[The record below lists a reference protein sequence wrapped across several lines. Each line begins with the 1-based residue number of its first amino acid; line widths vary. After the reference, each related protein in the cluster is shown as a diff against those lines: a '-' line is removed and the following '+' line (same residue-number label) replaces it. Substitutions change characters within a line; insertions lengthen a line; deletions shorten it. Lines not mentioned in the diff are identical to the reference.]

1 MNSQLLASKL
11 STKGYQ
17 DIRYQTLENLTIA
30 VKGKG
35 LGDVVTTHK
44 AGGHVRTLTGGG
56 FGTYSFTGASEIEQ
70 AVRQSQVLS
79 NLIPGKASLASVPVV
94 QETVGFRRGDPRTAS
109 LDEKKA
115 LLLKYHKQIMA
126 YPEIV
131 STGGTYFEIVS
142 SKIYVNSDGTV
153 IEQDEAVSGIRF
165 NITAKGNG
173 ITQIT
178 RLYLGGG
185 DDFADLCRQEETVEA
200 RARQTVGLLTA
211 DTISEGNYDVILDHE
226 VGGLFIHEAFGHL
239 SEADNLLQSK
249 ALQKTMTLGTEF
261 GLPILNV
268 VDDPGEVGHPG
279 SYVFDDEGVQGSR
292 TELIREGKLAGRL
305 HSRQTAALMGEA
317 PTGHCRAKDF
327 SFRPIPRMGNI
338 YIAPGPHSFDDM
350 VGSIDRGLY
359 LFGAAGGQTS
369 GERFSF
375 AVQGGYRIE
384 GGRIVGMV
392 RDISL
397 GGNLFT
403 TLRNISMVGSEFV
416 WSRAGGCGK
425 QGQTLIK
432 CGKGSVPVKIDNMA
446 IGVR

>member
-1 MNSQLLASKL
+1 MNSELLASQL

-17 DIRYQTLENLTIA
+17 DIRYQTLDNLTIS
-30 VKGKG
+30 VKGQG
-35 LGDVVTTHK
+35 LGDVITTRK
-44 AGGHVRTLTGGG
+44 QGGHARSLTGGG
-56 FGTYSFTGASEIEQ
+56 FGTYSFTGAGDLGL
-70 AVRQSQVLS
+70 AVRQSMVLS
-79 NLIPGKASLASVPVV
+79 NLIPGRVTLANVPVE
-94 QETVGFRRGDPRTAS
+94 QEKIGFRRPDPRTIPME
-109 LDEKKA
+109 EKKE
-115 LLLKYHKQIMA
+115 LLLKYHQQLMA
-126 YPEIV
+126 HPAII

-142 SKIYVNSDGTV
+142 NKHYVNNEGTA
-153 IEQDEAVSGIRF
+153 IEQSEVVSGMRF

-178 RLYLGGG
+178 RLSLGGG
-185 DDFADLCRQEETVEA
+185 DDFADLGGQEEAVEA
-200 RARQTVGLLTA
+200 RAQQTEDLLSA
-211 DTISEGNYDVILDHE
+211 ETISEGNYDVILDHE

-239 SEADNLLQSK
+239 SEADNLLQSQ

-261 GLPILNV
+261 GLPWLNV
-268 VDDPGEVGHPG
+268 VDDPGEEGHPG
-279 SYVFDDEGVQGSR
+279 SYVFDDEGVRGSR
-292 TELIREGKLAGRL
+292 THLIREGMLAGRL
-305 HSRQTAALMGEA
+305 HSRQTAGLMGET

-338 YIAPGPHSFDDM
+338 FIAAGPHSFDDM
-350 VGSIDRGLY
+350 VASIDRGLY

-375 AVQGGYRIE
+375 AVQGGYRIT

-392 RDISL
+392 RDVSL

-425 QGQTLIK
+425 QGQSLVN